1 MQTKRVNML
10 WCRKHMARDLRPVKI
25 IMTVVIT
32 STMLKRDKKKKKQ
45 INKEKQID
53 NKILD
58 LLLNIFALRN

>member
-32 STMLKRDKKKKKQ
+32 STMLKRDKKNKQ

-53 NKILD
+53 NKMLD
-58 LLLNIFALRN
+58 LLLNIFAPRN

>member
-1 MQTKRVNML
+1 ML

-32 STMLKRDKKKKKQ
+32 STMLKRDKKKQ

-53 NKILD
+53 NKMLD
-58 LLLNIFALRN
+58 LLLNIFAPRN

>member
-1 MQTKRVNML
+1 
-10 WCRKHMARDLRPVKI
+10 MARDLRPVKI

-32 STMLKRDKKKKKQ
+32 STMLKRDKKKQQ

>member
-32 STMLKRDKKKKKQ
+32 STMLKRDKKKQ

>member
-10 WCRKHMARDLRPVKI
+10 WCRKHMARDLRRVKI

-32 STMLKRDKKKKKQ
+32 SIMLKRDKKKQ

-53 NKILD
+53 NKMLD

>member
-1 MQTKRVNML
+1 ML

-32 STMLKRDKKKKKQ
+32 STMLKRDKKKKQ
-45 INKEKQID
+45 INKEQQIE

>member
-1 MQTKRVNML
+1 ML

-32 STMLKRDKKKKKQ
+32 STMLKRDKKKQ

-53 NKILD
+53 NKMLD

>member
-1 MQTKRVNML
+1 ML

-32 STMLKRDKKKKKQ
+32 STMLKRDKKKKQ

>member
-32 STMLKRDKKKKKQ
+32 STMLKRDKKQKQ

>member
-10 WCRKHMARDLRPVKI
+10 LCRKHMARDLRPVKI
-25 IMTVVIT
+25 IMTVAIT
-32 STMLKRDKKKKKQ
+32 STMLKRDKKKQQQ

-53 NKILD
+53 NKMLD

>member
-1 MQTKRVNML
+1 ML

-25 IMTVVIT
+25 IMTVAIT
-32 STMLKRDKKKKKQ
+32 STMLKRDKKKKQQQ

-53 NKILD
+53 NKMLD

>member
-32 STMLKRDKKKKKQ
+32 STMLKRDKKKKQ
-45 INKEKQID
+45 INKEQQIE

>member
-32 STMLKRDKKKKKQ
+32 STMLKRDKKKQ

-53 NKILD
+53 NKMLD
-58 LLLNIFALRN
+58 LLLNIFAPRN

>member
-1 MQTKRVNML
+1 
-10 WCRKHMARDLRPVKI
+10 MARDLRPVKI

>member
-32 STMLKRDKKKKKQ
+32 STMLKRDKKKQQ

>member
-32 STMLKRDKKKKKQ
+32 STMLKRDKKKKQ

>member
-1 MQTKRVNML
+1 
-10 WCRKHMARDLRPVKI
+10 MARDLRPVKI

-32 STMLKRDKKKKKQ
+32 STMLKRDKKQKQ

>member
-1 MQTKRVNML
+1 
-10 WCRKHMARDLRPVKI
+10 MARDLRPVKI

-32 STMLKRDKKKKKQ
+32 STMLKRDKKKKQ

>member
-1 MQTKRVNML
+1 ML

-32 STMLKRDKKKKKQ
+32 STMLKRDKKNKQ

-53 NKILD
+53 NKMLD
-58 LLLNIFALRN
+58 LLLNIFAPRN

>member
-25 IMTVVIT
+25 IMTVAIT
-32 STMLKRDKKKKKQ
+32 STMLKRDKKKQQQ

-53 NKILD
+53 NKMLD
-58 LLLNIFALRN
+58 LLLYIFALRN

>member
-1 MQTKRVNML
+1 ML
-10 WCRKHMARDLRPVKI
+10 WCRKHMARDLRPAKI

-32 STMLKRDKKKKKQ
+32 STMLKRDKKKKQ

>member
-1 MQTKRVNML
+1 
-10 WCRKHMARDLRPVKI
+10 MARDLRPVKI

-32 STMLKRDKKKKKQ
+32 STMLKRDKKKQ

>member
-32 STMLKRDKKKKKQ
+32 STMLKRDKKKKTNKQ
-45 INKEKQID
+45 RKTN
-53 NKILD
+53 
-58 LLLNIFALRN
+58 